1 MNNLTFI
8 ILIIGLSFCYS
19 VNGQSNNKHEKIW
32 SSTDRL
38 TESDFQLNIETP
50 DSNPCFAQFSMN
62 YSVTGLDF
70 LTKNF
75 NKKVGNLMYMNASW
89 LNKNTSDKE
98 NLIRFQQIL
107 FDLSEIYARKF
118 RKQLLVNK
126 KKIIKGIQIVEEI
139 NNEIT
144 KELTEERAKFENESN
159 GGINIEV
166 YEKWEKKI
174 ECELNALIEF
184 RQENNKKIKLKN
196 KKASV

>member
-1 MNNLTFI
+1 MNKLTFV
-8 ILIIGLSFCYS
+8 ILIIGLSFCHP
-19 VNGQSNNKHEKIW
+19 VDGQSTKNYEKIW
-32 SSTDRL
+32 NSENRL

-75 NKKVGNLMYMNASW
+75 NKKVENMMYMNASW
-89 LNKNTSDKE
+89 LNKNASDKQ

-107 FDLSEIYARKF
+107 FDLSEIYTRKF
-118 RKQLLVNK
+118 RKQLLVNR

-144 KELTEERAKFENESN
+144 KELTEKRAKFENESN

-174 ECELNALIEF
+174 EYELNTLIKF
-184 RQENNKKIKLKN
+184 RYENNKKIKIEK
-196 KKASV
+196 